1 MKTEEQYHIDWL
13 ASKDGLLTSSDLIE
27 LKAFVK
33 EHTTIYEQ
41 WQEQEFIVSGLKSTE
56 EAFSEKFN
64 LKVLKSMHLNQVPIL
79 DKSSLFV
86 VSIGVAASLVLM
98 LNLFVEQN
106 AWGFEAL
113 LGIADMDSNNTNLL
127 FYINS

>member
-13 ASKDGLLTSSDLIE
+13 ASKDGLLTSSDLE
-27 LKAFVK
+27 VLKAFIK

-41 WQEQEFIVSGLKSTE
+41 WLEQESIVSGLKSTE
-56 EAFSEKFN
+56 GAFSENFN
-64 LKVLKSMHLNQVPIL
+64 LKVLKSLSRNQVPIF

-86 VSIGVAASLVLM
+86 VFIGVAASLVLM

-106 AWGFEAL
+106 TWGFDAL

>member
-56 EAFSEKFN
+56 EVFSEKFN
-64 LKVLKSMHLNQVPIL
+64 LKVLKSMHLNQVPIF

>member
-64 LKVLKSMHLNQVPIL
+64 LKVLKSMHLNQVPIF

>member
-13 ASKDGLLTSSDLIE
+13 ASKDGLLPSSDLIE

-64 LKVLKSMHLNQVPIL
+64 LKVLKYMHLNQVPIF

>member
-1 MKTEEQYHIDWL
+1 MIF
-13 ASKDGLLTSSDLIE
+13 I
-27 LKAFVK
+27 K
-33 EHTTIYEQ
+33 EHATIYEQ
-41 WQEQEFIVSGLKSTE
+41 WLEQDFIVSGLKSTE
-56 EAFSEKFN
+56 WGFSENFN
-64 LKVLKSMHLNQVPIL
+64 LKVLKSVRANQVPIF

-106 AWGFEAL
+106 TWGFEAL

>member
-13 ASKDGLLTSSDLIE
+13 ASKDGLLTSSDLEALMI
-27 LKAFVK
+27 FIK
-33 EHTTIYEQ
+33 EHATIYEQ
-41 WQEQEFIVSGLKSTE
+41 WLEQEFIVSGLKSTE
-56 EAFSEKFN
+56 WGFSENFN
-64 LKVLKSMHLNQVPIL
+64 LKVLKSVRENQVPIF

-86 VSIGVAASLVLM
+86 VTIGVAASLVLM

-106 AWGFEAL
+106 TWGFEAL